1 MNNTSNTS
9 HPILDVSHHVG
20 ETVSSVAGMGA
31 TLGLVYVF
39 TSADHLTA
47 IVSSAPG
54 NWLRSSLHGLRWGCV
69 HAVGVLLIF
78 LCILSL
84 PDYDLDSVGPGLDAV
99 VGFVS
104 MSFGLYGIWSARVK
118 YIRHL
123 KKYRK
128 TSSNSNSE
136 TEELKC
142 LSPSRQSL
150 MQEFDQID
158 IVRHTDQL
166 ETKQNPQNNISQ
178 DISCPVPCIVGEEA
192 CESEPIPAAPV
203 AESIPQVVS
212 RSDSQA
218 EPAIKTPPVNETC
231 TQDTFIQDAGSC
243 EECQEQLIESSGDLR
258 QPLVDE
264 VDRQDPPGR
273 QTLARYSHLLVAL
286 FYGLFDGFAG
296 VSAVLAVIPTVAM
309 RHHPAKSAAYMG
321 MFFLTSLTTVSI
333 LAGIWSFAARRISWV
348 IWFEFVF
355 TACASAVTVILGII
369 WEVLLALDLLDVVF
383 E

>member
-1 MNNTSNTS
+1 
-9 HPILDVSHHVG
+9 
-20 ETVSSVAGMGA
+20 
-31 TLGLVYVF
+31 
-39 TSADHLTA
+39 
-47 IVSSAPG
+47 
-54 NWLRSSLHGLRWGCV
+54 
-69 HAVGVLLIF
+69 
-78 LCILSL
+78 
-84 PDYDLDSVGPGLDAV
+84 
-99 VGFVS
+99 
-104 MSFGLYGIWSARVK
+104 
-118 YIRHL
+118 
-123 KKYRK
+123 
-128 TSSNSNSE
+128 
-136 TEELKC
+136 
-142 LSPSRQSL
+142 

-178 DISCPVPCIVGEEA
+178 DISCPVPCIVVEEA

-243 EECQEQLIESSGDLR
+243 EECQEQLIESNGDLR

-264 VDRQDPPGR
+264 VDCPDPPGR

-333 LAGIWSFAARRISWV
+333 LAGMWSFAARRISWV